1 MKRFFCIAMALCLT
15 AAAPKEPA
23 FDWHV
28 GLELKSNECVM
39 ANAFEG
45 PGETKVSLFGGDM
58 DKAMVMFIDN
68 ELWNAVDR
76 QKYAAVIQLDAAR
89 YEVTGVGGQAGKDNG
104 IAFALPPGMLA
115 DLQRANVMRIEING
129 QLADELS
136 LRGTRQAVAMFA
148 NCMLNAR
155 IGPPKPEPAP
165 TPHGN
170 IPLDPF
176 AH

>member
-1 MKRFFCIAMALCLT
+1 MKRISCIAMALCLT
-15 AAAPKEPA
+15 AASPKEPS

-39 ANAFEG
+39 GNVFEG
-45 PGETKVSLFGGDM
+45 PGDTKFSMFGGDM
-58 DKAMVMFIDN
+58 DKAIVLFIDN
-68 ELWNAVDR
+68 ELWTARDGEEYTTTIV
-76 QKYAAVIQLDAAR
+76 LDGKR
-89 YEVTGVGGQAGKDNG
+89 YEVKASGGQAGKDNG

-136 LRGTRQAVAMFA
+136 LRGTSQAVAMFA

-155 IGPPKPEPAP
+155 IGPPNPEPAP